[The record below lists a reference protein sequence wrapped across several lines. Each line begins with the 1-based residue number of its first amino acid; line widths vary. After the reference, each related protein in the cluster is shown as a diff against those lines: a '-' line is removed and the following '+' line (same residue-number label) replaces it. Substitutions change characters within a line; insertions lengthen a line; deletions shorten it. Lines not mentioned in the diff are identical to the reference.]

1 MDLGYLFNILLKR
14 KWLLL
19 SVMLIS
25 SISTFLL
32 IGRLPYAYKS
42 KAVISTGIIDYKGV
56 SLQLDNPFIQ
66 QFQIESSF
74 NSLIEKMKSR
84 TSIKLLT
91 DTLLIHDLEAE
102 KTAGIKPFRPSDF
115 VKVEMTDAERDK
127 AVMKLKASFNDSLLN
142 TKPSPEHY
150 NNLLAE
156 GYGYDFE
163 SIWKKLDIK
172 RIGETDYLS
181 IEFESENPEL
191 SFFVVDVFLKKFFK
205 AHETDLT
212 KKENKQL
219 DFASKQFEARK
230 VELDSITLLIDDYKK
245 RNNLVDAT
253 SQREGVVSH
262 IKDLELKLEESRL
275 QIPALKANIA
285 SLEKQIMKLGKGIG
299 DSFSNDILYNGD
311 VNELDSRIKALQVKR
326 VEAFANGQ
334 NTDAIDKKIE
344 SLRKEQAENIQR
356 TVPVNRNHKDKLDDQ
371 NIQMVQ
377 DKVQKQLDLEL
388 AEASYTSYQREISRL
403 ESKANALTINDNDL
417 ASLLEEKERIDKE
430 YTAARDKFELA
441 KSITDGSENPLSII
455 EAAEFPFQAESKH
468 RAVFAGF
475 AGIAG
480 GSIASIFLFLLAF
493 LDSSLQSPSQFQRI
507 TKLPLVGYVNKVKV
521 RDMNLNNLF
530 LSFQSRPE
538 LEVFKENIRKIRTAI
553 EGSGAKCILFASPK
567 PQEGK
572 SFLVVMLAY
581 ALSLNDKKILIIDTN
596 FKNNTL
602 SAYKTKSFIEITTDG
617 PKSKAGQ
624 GMESGYGHLMNP
636 ETAGTNDSNL
646 QSIDI
651 VANKGGSQSPAE
663 VLAGKNFKKVIEQY
677 SKKYDFIF
685 MEAAAMNQ
693 FSDAR
698 ELLPFADKAIVVM
711 SAESP
716 IGNEDKDTLDFLRG
730 MNGKML
736 GGILNMVDLK
746 NI

>member
-1 MDLGYLFNILLKR
+1 MDLGYLINILLKR

-19 SVMLIS
+19 SVILIS
-25 SISTFLL
+25 SISTFIL

-102 KTAGIKPFRPSDF
+102 KSGGKPFRPADF
-115 VKVEMTDAERDK
+115 AKVEMTEAERNN
-127 AVMKLKASFNDSLLN
+127 AVMKLKASFTDSLLN
-142 TKPSPEHY
+142 TKPSPEHF
-150 NNLLAE
+150 NNLLAKS
-156 GYGYDFE
+156 YGYDFE

-172 RIGETDYLS
+172 RIGETDYMS
-181 IEFESENPEL
+181 VEFESENPEL
-191 SFFVVDVFLKKFFK
+191 SFFVVDVYLKKFFK
-205 AHETDLT
+205 SHEKDLSA
-212 KKENKQL
+212 KENKQL
-219 DFASKQFEARK
+219 EFATKQFNDRQA
-230 VELDSITLLIDDYKK
+230 ELDSITTLIDDYKK
-245 RNNLVDAT
+245 ANNLVDAN

-275 QIPALKANIA
+275 QIPALQANIS
-285 SLEKQIMKLGKGIG
+285 SLEKQIMRLGKGIG
-299 DSFSNDILYNGD
+299 DEFSNSILYNGN
-311 VNELDSRIKALQVKR
+311 VNELDARIKNLQEKK
-326 VEAFANGQ
+326 VEEFANGR

-344 SLRKEQAENIQR
+344 ALRAEQADNIQR
-356 TVPVNRNHKDKLDDQ
+356 TVPVSKNHKEKLDDQ
-371 NIQMVQ
+371 NIQMIQ
-377 DKVQKQLDLEL
+377 DKVKKQLELEL
-388 AEASYTSYQREISRL
+388 AQASYASYQREISRL
-403 ESKANALTINDNDL
+403 QAKANTLTINDNEL
-417 ASLLEEKERIDKE
+417 ASLIESKDRIDKE
-430 YTAARDKFELA
+430 YSAARDKYELA
-441 KSITDGSENPLSII
+441 KSFTEGSESPLEII

-480 GSIASIFLFLLAF
+480 GSIASIILFLLAF
-493 LDSSLQSPSQFQRI
+493 VDSSLQSPSQFQRI

-530 LSFQSRPE
+530 LSFQARPE

-553 EGSGAKCILFASPK
+553 EGSGAKVILFASPK

-581 ALSLNDKKILIIDTN
+581 ALSLNDKRILIIDTN

-602 SAYKTKSFIEITTDG
+602 SSYKTKSFIEITTDG
-617 PKSKAGQ
+617 PKSRTGQ
-624 GMESGYGHLMNP
+624 QMENGYGQLSSP
-636 ETAGTNDSNL
+636 ETAAANDANL

-685 MEAAAMNQ
+685 MEAAAMNK

-716 IGNEDKDTLDFLRG
+716 IGNEDKDTLEFLRG

-746 NI
+746 SI

>member
-1 MDLGYLFNILLKR
+1 MDLGYLINILLKR

-19 SVMLIS
+19 SVILIS

-91 DTLLIHDLEAE
+91 DTLLIHDVEAE
-102 KTAGIKPFRPSDF
+102 KLVSGKPFRTSDF

-127 AVMKLKASFNDSLLN
+127 AVLKLKASFNDSLLN

-163 SIWKKLDIK
+163 SLWKKLDIK

-181 IEFESENPEL
+181 VEFESENPEL
-191 SFFVVDVFLKKFFK
+191 SFFVVDVFLKKFFE
-205 AHETDLT
+205 AHGTDLSA
-212 KKENKQL
+212 KENKTL
-219 DFASKQFEARK
+219 DFATKQYEARRA
-230 VELDSITLLIDDYKK
+230 ESDSITTLIDDYKK

-285 SLEKQIMKLGKGIG
+285 SLEKQIMKLGRGIG
-299 DSFSNDILYNGD
+299 DDFSNSILYRGD

-326 VEAFANGQ
+326 VEEFANGR

-344 SLRKEQAENIQR
+344 SLRKEQADNIQR
-356 TVPVNRNHKDKLDDQ
+356 TVPVSTKHKDKLDDQ

-388 AEASYTSYQREISRL
+388 AEASYTSYQREITRL
-403 ESKANALTINDNDL
+403 QSKANLLTVNDNEL
-417 ASLLEEKERIDKE
+417 ASLIEEKDRIDKE
-430 YTAARDKFELA
+430 YTTARDKYELA
-441 KSITDGSENPLSII
+441 KSITEGSENPLTII

-468 RAVFAGF
+468 RAVFAVF

-480 GSIASIFLFLLAF
+480 GSIASIILFLLAF
-493 LDSSLQSPSQFQRI
+493 VDSSLQSPSQFQRI
-507 TKLPLVGYVNKVKV
+507 TKLPLVGHVNKVKV

-530 LSFQSRPE
+530 LSFQARPE

-553 EGSGAKCILFASPK
+553 EGSGAKCILFTSPK

-602 SAYKTKSFIEITTDG
+602 SGYKTKSFIEITTDG
-617 PKSKAGQ
+617 PKVKDGQ
-624 GMESGYGHLMNP
+624 AMESGYGHLMNP

-685 MEAAAMNQ
+685 MEAAAMNK

-736 GGILNMVDLK
+736 GGILNMVDPK
-746 NI
+746 SI